1 MMIIQTIQSLS
12 VPTRLEILELL
23 RDEELT
29 STEIAS
35 HFSISAPAV
44 SQHLK
49 VLEKS
54 GLVKMRKEGVRR
66 YYQVRREGFVDLKNF
81 IDQFW
86 EDSLIRLKEA
96 AEEEERQHHEKGN
109 D

>member
-1 MMIIQTIQSLS
+1 MMIQQAIHSIS
-12 VPTRLEILELL
+12 VPTRRRILEIL
-23 RDEELT
+23 RDKELT

-35 HFSISAPAV
+35 QFELSAPAI

-49 VLEKS
+49 VLEQS
-54 GLVKMRKEGVRR
+54 GLVVVRKEGTKR
-66 YYQVRREGFVDLKNF
+66 YYRIRREGFSDLRQF

-86 EDSLIRLKEA
+86 EDSLLRLKEA
-96 AEEEERQHHEKGN
+96 AEKEERRKHESN